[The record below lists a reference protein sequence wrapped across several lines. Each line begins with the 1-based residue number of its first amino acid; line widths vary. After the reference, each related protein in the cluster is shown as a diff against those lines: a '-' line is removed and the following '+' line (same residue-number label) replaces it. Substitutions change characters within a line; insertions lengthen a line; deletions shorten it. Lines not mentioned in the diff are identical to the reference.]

1 MAVATLIG
9 VGLGIHLGRSA
20 IGAVDSFYFSDP
32 NGTGSYA
39 ELVPAASLSRP
50 RGQTMERAGAETD
63 FAYEC
68 VGCDA
73 REILYE
79 RRYDAGIEQAWLP
92 PELSPAVEAVYQ
104 FEPMSD
110 IEIAPAVPP
119 ADVET
124 KQIERYAYYPVSH
137 EAAAAHKAAVSMAA
151 EEQLM
156 GPAAPFPVSRD
167 PETPRY

>member
-20 IGAVDSFYFSDP
+20 IGAVDPFYFSSP

-50 RGQTMERAGAETD
+50 RGQPMERAGAEAD
-63 FAYEC
+63 FAYQC

-79 RRYDAGIEQAWLP
+79 RRYNAGIEQAWLP
-92 PELSPAVEAVYQ
+92 PELSPPVEAVYQ

-110 IEIAPAVPP
+110 IEIAPAVPST
-119 ADVET
+119 DVET

-137 EAAAAHKAAVSMAA
+137 EAAAAHKAAVSMAV
-151 EEQLM
+151 EEQSVI
-156 GPAAPFPVSRD
+156 PAAALPAHRA
-167 PETPRY
+167 PRY